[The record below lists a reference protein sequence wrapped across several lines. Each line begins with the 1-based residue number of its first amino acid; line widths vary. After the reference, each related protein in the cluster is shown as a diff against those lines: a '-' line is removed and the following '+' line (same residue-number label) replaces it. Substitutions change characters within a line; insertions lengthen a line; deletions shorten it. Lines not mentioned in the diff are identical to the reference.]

1 MKRGE
6 NGAAKNVQPLKN
18 VAASGVDANP
28 SSDCLSRS
36 IEAHGGKQ
44 APFYPVHSRQRERW
58 TDGAPRLRRLR
69 YTLSLSRCV
78 SLPLSLS
85 LRGAVSFFP
94 PGPPVSFLFQ
104 LVLVSF
110 SFRGLA
116 QDPPR
121 EHTER
126 RSSGNGRIDPS
137 IIGDGNARR
146 GSSAMQISR
155 TWFTTFFSILLTS
168 SCTQVT
174 ETKLDRGPAGNTT
187 TSCVVLARHA
197 SVDVAL
203 RNIFFLLSFGAR
215 VPFIPVRARSADRRG
230 TGSSFRA
237 RGTTTRTIT
246 AARCQFD
253 HRG

>member
-69 YTLSLSRCV
+69 YTLSLSRCI

-85 LRGAVSFFP
+85 LCATVSFFP
-94 PGPPVSFLFQ
+94 SGPLVSFLFQ

-110 SFRGLA
+110 SFRGLGT
-116 QDPPR
+116 R
-121 EHTER
+121 STER
-126 RSSGNGRIDPS
+126 
-137 IIGDGNARR
+137 AHT
-146 GSSAMQISR
+146 AA
-155 TWFTTFFSILLTS
+155 FFS
-168 SCTQVT
+168 
-174 ETKLDRGPAGNTT
+174 EREDR
-187 TSCVVLARHA
+187 
-197 SVDVAL
+197 SVDYRRRQRAAWIDHDADFPHLVHH
-203 RNIFFLLSFGAR
+203 FLLYS
-215 VPFIPVRARSADRRG
+215 VNLVVHTS
-230 TGSSFRA
+230 
-237 RGTTTRTIT
+237 
-246 AARCQFD
+246 
-253 HRG
+253 H